1 MKITMLGTGTSC
13 GVPFI
18 GCHCPVCLSEDP
30 KDKRCRSSILI
41 EKGNTK
47 VVIDTGYEF
56 RLQCLRSGVERLDG
70 VLYTHAHPDHLFG
83 LDDLRAFYRE
93 EKSVDI
99 WGSKGTIDRIKTLYP
114 YVFKP
119 FSNDG
124 LPHLSPHIASQG
136 VPFLVG
142 EIEFIPFFMT
152 HGPVESTGYRFGNC
166 AYVTDV
172 SDIREEENLK
182 HLENLDVLIIDA
194 LMEKKHPSHLS
205 FGEACEI
212 GKKCGAKRVYFTHIS
227 HTMKHVDIERK
238 YNGIAKPSY
247 DTMTVEVDDE

>member
-18 GCHCPVCLSEDP
+18 GCHCPVCISEDP

-182 HLENLDVLIIDA
+182 YLENLDVLIIDA

-205 FGEACEI
+205 FIEACEI

>member
-152 HGPVESTGYRFGNC
+152 HGPMESTGYRFGNC

-247 DTMTVEVDDE
+247 DTMTLEVDDE

>member
-83 LDDLRAFYRE
+83 LGDLRAFYRE

-152 HGPVESTGYRFGNC
+152 HGPMESTGYRFGNC

-182 HLENLDVLIIDA
+182 YLENLDVLIIDA

>member
-99 WGSKGTIDRIKTLYP
+99 WGSKETIDRIKTLYP

-152 HGPVESTGYRFGNC
+152 HGPMESTGYRFGNC

-182 HLENLDVLIIDA
+182 YLENLDVLIIDA

-205 FGEACEI
+205 FKEACEI

>member
-114 YVFKP
+114 YAFKP

-152 HGPVESTGYRFGNC
+152 HGPMESTGYRFGNC

-182 HLENLDVLIIDA
+182 YLENLDVLIIDA

>member
-1 MKITMLGTGTSC
+1 MLGTGTSC

-152 HGPVESTGYRFGNC
+152 HGPMESTGYRFGNC

-182 HLENLDVLIIDA
+182 YLENLDVLIIDA

-205 FGEACEI
+205 FIEACEI

>member
-30 KDKRCRSSILI
+30 KDKRCRSSVLI

-152 HGPVESTGYRFGNC
+152 HGPMESTGYRFGNC

-182 HLENLDVLIIDA
+182 YLENLDVLIIDA

-205 FGEACEI
+205 FKEACEI

>member
-99 WGSKGTIDRIKTLYP
+99 WGSKETIDRIKTLYP

-182 HLENLDVLIIDA
+182 YLENLDVLIIDA

>member
-142 EIEFIPFFMT
+142 DIEFIPFFMT
-152 HGPVESTGYRFGNC
+152 HGPMESTGYRFGNC

-182 HLENLDVLIIDA
+182 YLENLDVLIIDA

-205 FGEACEI
+205 FIEACEI

>member
-1 MKITMLGTGTSC
+1 MKIIMLGTGTSC

-152 HGPVESTGYRFGNC
+152 HGPMESTGYRFENC

-182 HLENLDVLIIDA
+182 YLENLDVLIIDA

>member
-1 MKITMLGTGTSC
+1 MLGTGTSC

-182 HLENLDVLIIDA
+182 YLGNLDVLIIDA

-205 FGEACEI
+205 FIEACEI

>member
-1 MKITMLGTGTSC
+1 MKITMLGTDTSC

-152 HGPVESTGYRFGNC
+152 HGPMESTGYRFGNC

-182 HLENLDVLIIDA
+182 YLENLDVLIIDA

>member
-99 WGSKGTIDRIKTLYP
+99 WGSKGTIDRIKILYP

-152 HGPVESTGYRFGNC
+152 HGPMESTGYRFGNC

-182 HLENLDVLIIDA
+182 YLENLDVLIIDA

>member
-142 EIEFIPFFMT
+142 EIEFIPFLMT

-182 HLENLDVLIIDA
+182 YLENLDVLIIDA

>member
-56 RLQCLRSGVERLDG
+56 RLRCLRSGVERLDG

-152 HGPVESTGYRFGNC
+152 HGPMESTGYRFGNC

-182 HLENLDVLIIDA
+182 YLENLDVLIIDA

>member
-1 MKITMLGTGTSC
+1 MLGTGTSC

-152 HGPVESTGYRFGNC
+152 HGPMESTGYRFGNC

-182 HLENLDVLIIDA
+182 YLENLDVLIIDA
-194 LMEKKHPSHLS
+194 PMEKKHPSHLS

>member
-18 GCHCPVCLSEDP
+18 GCYCPVCLSEDP

-182 HLENLDVLIIDA
+182 YLENLDVLIIDA

-205 FGEACEI
+205 FIEACEI

>member
-47 VVIDTGYEF
+47 IVIDTGYEF

-152 HGPVESTGYRFGNC
+152 HGPMESTGYRFGNC

-182 HLENLDVLIIDA
+182 YLENLDVLIIDA

>member
-142 EIEFIPFFMT
+142 DIEFIPFFMT

-182 HLENLDVLIIDA
+182 YLENLDVLIIDA

-205 FGEACEI
+205 FIEACEI

>member
-1 MKITMLGTGTSC
+1 MNITMLGTGTSC

-99 WGSKGTIDRIKTLYP
+99 WGGKETIDRIKTLYP

-142 EIEFIPFFMT
+142 DIEFIPFFMT

-182 HLENLDVLIIDA
+182 YLESLDVLIIDA

-212 GKKCGAKRVYFTHIS
+212 GKKCAAKRVYFTHIS

>member
-99 WGSKGTIDRIKTLYP
+99 WGSKETIDRIKTLYP

-152 HGPVESTGYRFGNC
+152 HGPMESTGYRFGNC

-182 HLENLDVLIIDA
+182 YLENLDVLIIDA

>member
-152 HGPVESTGYRFGNC
+152 HGPMESTVYRFGNC

-182 HLENLDVLIIDA
+182 YLENLDVLIIDA

-205 FGEACEI
+205 FIEACEI

>member
-152 HGPVESTGYRFGNC
+152 HGPMESTGYRFGNC

-182 HLENLDVLIIDA
+182 YVENLDVLIIDA

>member
-1 MKITMLGTGTSC
+1 MLGTGTSC

-142 EIEFIPFFMT
+142 DIEFIPFFMT

-182 HLENLDVLIIDA
+182 YLENLDVLIIDA

-205 FGEACEI
+205 FKEACEI

-247 DTMTVEVDDE
+247 DTMTVEFDDE

>member
-182 HLENLDVLIIDA
+182 YLENLDVLIIDA

-227 HTMKHVDIERK
+227 HTMKHADIERK

>member
-1 MKITMLGTGTSC
+1 MKITMLRTGTSC

-93 EKSVDI
+93 EKSVVI

-182 HLENLDVLIIDA
+182 YLENLDVLIIDA

-247 DTMTVEVDDE
+247 DTMILEVDDE

>member
-56 RLQCLRSGVERLDG
+56 RLQCLRSGVESLDG

-152 HGPVESTGYRFGNC
+152 HGPMESTGYRFGNC

>member
-124 LPHLSPHIASQG
+124 LPHLSPHTASQG

-152 HGPVESTGYRFGNC
+152 HGPMESTGYRFGNC

-182 HLENLDVLIIDA
+182 YLENLDVLIIDA

>member
-152 HGPVESTGYRFGNC
+152 HGPMESTGYRFGNC

-182 HLENLDVLIIDA
+182 YLENLDVLIIDA

-238 YNGIAKPSY
+238 YNGLAKPSY

>member
-152 HGPVESTGYRFGNC
+152 HGPMESTGYRFGNC

-182 HLENLDVLIIDA
+182 YLENLDVLIIDA

>member
-1 MKITMLGTGTSC
+1 MLGTGTSC

-152 HGPVESTGYRFGNC
+152 HGPMESTGYRFENC

-182 HLENLDVLIIDA
+182 YLENLDVLIIDA

>member
-152 HGPVESTGYRFGNC
+152 HGPMESTGYRFGNC

-182 HLENLDVLIIDA
+182 YLENLDVLIIDA

-205 FGEACEI
+205 FIEACEI

-227 HTMKHVDIERK
+227 HTMKQVDIERK

>member
-99 WGSKGTIDRIKTLYP
+99 WGSKETIDRIKTLYP

-142 EIEFIPFFMT
+142 DIEFIPFFMT

-182 HLENLDVLIIDA
+182 YLENLDVLIIDA

>member
-1 MKITMLGTGTSC
+1 MLGTGTSC

-142 EIEFIPFFMT
+142 EIEFIPFFLT
-152 HGPVESTGYRFGNC
+152 HGPMESTGYRFGNC

-182 HLENLDVLIIDA
+182 YLENLDVLIIDA

>member
-182 HLENLDVLIIDA
+182 YLENLDVLIIDA

-205 FGEACEI
+205 FKEACEI

>member
-152 HGPVESTGYRFGNC
+152 HGPMESTGYRFGNC

-194 LMEKKHPSHLS
+194 LMEKKHPSHLF

>member
-83 LDDLRAFYRE
+83 LDDVRAFYRQ

-152 HGPVESTGYRFGNC
+152 HGPMESTGYRFGNC

-182 HLENLDVLIIDA
+182 YLENLDVLIIDA